1 MTRSAAGLERATGN
15 WRTMWNPT
23 LMLSSAGNEQVY
35 LVTYPLFQ
43 IELGKQGLLTRLIR
57 DSAGPCFNPVGILES
72 RKQWVNVCCRDP
84 QRELEDYMITDI
96 DDVCWN

>member
-1 MTRSAAGLERATGN
+1 MNNALGYMS
-15 WRTMWNPT
+15 
-23 LMLSSAGNEQVY
+23 
-35 LVTYPLFQ
+35 LFYAESIQ
-43 IELGKQGLLTRLIR
+43 TELGKQGLLTRLIR

-96 DDVCWN
+96 DVVCWN